1 MCYYPYLTDEETKT
15 LALLKI
21 GQDHMKAFSESRS
34 LDSSFDF
41 YQLLCDFGVVHAIT
55 LDALCLI
62 CKMKEVIERFSSI
75 CSYCI
80 IFFNSEKFYC
90 IFILKFVY

>member
-1 MCYYPYLTDEETKT
+1 MCYYPYLTDEETKI

-62 CKMKEVIERFSSI
+62 CKMKEVNERFSSI

-80 IFFNSEKFYC
+80 IFFLKVRN
-90 IFILKFVY
+90 FIVFLF